1 MWISKHNRGGQS
13 VLFWGWGEREKAR
26 TATRHGLGP
35 RAERLGT
42 GTGAGRAGCVGP
54 AGAPRR
60 EGWAHP
66 HTHHTQPGMHA
77 LHPLLTHPRCAHS
90 SLGTQGHPHTS
101 TPERGGALPTVSTA
115 WRTQPSGEQGTSF
128 RFFRRREVRREI
140 RGEAL
145 AEHGPLL
152 RPQPPICATGPGV
165 WPLWD
170 RGRDG

>member
-26 TATRHGLGP
+26 TATRQGLGP

-42 GTGAGRAGCVGP
+42 GTGAGGLRGASWGP
-54 AGAPRR
+54 QEGGLGTPSHAAHTAWHARPAPTADTPALCTQLPWNPGAPSHQHPR
-60 EGWAHP
+60 EAEPCPLSPPHGGHSPAASKAHP
-66 HTHHTQPGMHA
+66 SG
-77 LHPLLTHPRCAHS
+77 S
-90 SLGTQGHPHTS
+90 SDA
-101 TPERGGALPTVSTA
+101 EK
-115 WRTQPSGEQGTSF
+115 F
-128 RFFRRREVRREI
+128 RREI
-140 RGEAL
+140 RGEAR